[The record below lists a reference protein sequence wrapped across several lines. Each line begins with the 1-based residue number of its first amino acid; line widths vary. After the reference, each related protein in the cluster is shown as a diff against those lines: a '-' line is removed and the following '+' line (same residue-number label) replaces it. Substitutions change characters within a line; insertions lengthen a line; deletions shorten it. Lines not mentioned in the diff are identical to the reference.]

1 MVFEERVRSLQYAIQ
16 SIGAEL
22 NGCVMEDRF
31 IGLVRGEISQL
42 FLQFD
47 TLQNLAPSGLFRLTA
62 TVDALHVGAI
72 GPPKI
77 FASL

>member
-1 MVFEERVRSLQYAIQ
+1 MFWRRVRSLQYAIQ
-16 SIGAEL
+16 SIGTEL
-22 NGCVMEDRF
+22 NRSVMEDRF

-47 TLQNLAPSGLFRLTA
+47 TLQNFAPSGLFCLAT

>member
-1 MVFEERVRSLQYAIQ
+1 MRFGGRVRSLQYAIQ

-22 NGCVMEDRF
+22 NGGVMEDWF
-31 IGLVRGEISQL
+31 IGLVHGEISQL

-47 TLQNLAPSGLFRLTA
+47 TLQNLAPSCLFRLTS

>member
-1 MVFEERVRSLQYAIQ
+1 MFWERVRSLHYAIQ
-16 SIGAEL
+16 LIGAEL
-22 NGCVMEDRF
+22 NGGVMEDWF
-31 IGLVRGEISQL
+31 ISLVCGEVSQL

>member
-1 MVFEERVRSLQYAIQ
+1 MVFGGRVRSLHYAIQ
-16 SIGAEL
+16 LIGAEL
-22 NGCVMEDRF
+22 NGGVMEDRF

-47 TLQNLAPSGLFRLTA
+47 TLQNLAPSGLFRLAA
-62 TVDALHVGAI
+62 TVDTLHVGAI

>member
-1 MVFEERVRSLQYAIQ
+1 MVFGGRVRSLQYAIQ

-22 NGCVMEDRF
+22 NRGVMEDWF

-47 TLQNLAPSGLFRLTA
+47 TLQNLTPSGLFRLAT

>member
-1 MVFEERVRSLQYAIQ
+1 MFWRGRLGQLQYAMQ

-22 NGCVMEDRF
+22 NGGVMEDWF

-47 TLQNLAPSGLFRLTA
+47 TLQNFAPSCLFRLAA

>member
-1 MVFEERVRSLQYAIQ
+1 MFWRRVRSLQYAIQ

-22 NGCVMEDRF
+22 NGGVMEDRF

-47 TLQNLAPSGLFRLTA
+47 TLQNLTPSGLFRLAT